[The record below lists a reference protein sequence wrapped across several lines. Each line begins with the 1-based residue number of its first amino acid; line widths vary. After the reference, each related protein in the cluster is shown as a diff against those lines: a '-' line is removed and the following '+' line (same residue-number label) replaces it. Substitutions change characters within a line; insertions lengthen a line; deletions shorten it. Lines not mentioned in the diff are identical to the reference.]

1 MNNVVKLLGKI
12 KVHSYVRL
20 SGFFFFVHWRPVERM
35 KLLNERKEFDYKY
48 FALLSSKSL
57 PVSDKVIQK
66 Q

>member
-1 MNNVVKLLGKI
+1 MFDYLV
-12 KVHSYVRL
+12 
-20 SGFFFFVHWRPVERM
+20 FFFFFFHWRPVERM